1 MKGIKF
7 MRINVKKNVQVNIM
21 IFTSNE
27 NSDSIVNQ
35 TMVNF
40 DAKIHK

>member
-1 MKGIKF
+1 
-7 MRINVKKNVQVNIM
+7 MRINVKKNIQVNIM

-40 DAKIHK
+40 DAINT

>member
-1 MKGIKF
+1 

>member
-1 MKGIKF
+1 MF
-7 MRINVKKNVQVNIM
+7 INAKKNIQLNKM

-27 NSDSIVNQ
+27 NSDSIVNK

-40 DAKIHK
+40 DVQKNIS

>member
-1 MKGIKF
+1 MRGIKI

-21 IFTSNE
+21 IFTSSE
-27 NSDSIVNQ
+27 NTDSIVNQ

-40 DAKIHK
+40 DAKNT

>member
-1 MKGIKF
+1 
-7 MRINVKKNVQVNIM
+7 MRIDVKKNIQVNIM

-27 NSDSIVNQ
+27 KSDSIVNQ

-40 DAKIHK
+40 DAKNT

>member
-1 MKGIKF
+1 MKGIKV
-7 MRINVKKNVQVNIM
+7 MRINGKKNIQVNIM

-40 DAKIHK
+40 DAKNT